1 MYLAEESLDLQVGD
15 QIEWQDAEIKPQGGP
30 ALVSP
35 GMKGEV
41 LSLHEAAHLDMI
53 QGGHIP
59 ARALVR
65 FESGENLLVDKR
77 HKWEKVTPSVK

>member
-1 MYLAEESLDLQVGD
+1 MMYLAEDSLNLIVGE
-15 QIEWQDAEIKPQGGP
+15 QIIWLGEEIKPEGGP

-35 GMKGEV
+35 GMKGRV

-77 HKWEKVTPSVK
+77 NKWEKVSKP